1 MESACLNNENLF
13 VHCQMGKS
21 RSVSFIIAYL
31 MKCQKMKLND
41 AYLYVKKLRRI
52 AFPNIGFMR
61 ELIEFEKHLLAE

>member
-1 MESACLNNENLF
+1 MESACANNENLF

-31 MKCQKMKLND
+31 MKYEKMKLD
-41 AYLYVKKLRRI
+41 AAYLYVKKLRRI

-61 ELIEFEKHLLAE
+61 QLKEYEKHLFCD

>member
-1 MESACLNNENLF
+1 MESACANNESLF

-31 MKCQKMKLND
+31 MKFQKMKLD
-41 AYLYVKKLRRI
+41 EAYLYVKKLRRV

-61 ELIEFEKHLLAE
+61 ELKEFEKQLFVE

>member
-1 MESACLNNENLF
+1 MEQACANNENVF

-31 MKCQKMKLND
+31 MKYEKMKFD
-41 AYLYVKKLRRI
+41 EAYIYVKKIRRL

-61 ELIEFEKHLLAE
+61 QLKEYEKQILG